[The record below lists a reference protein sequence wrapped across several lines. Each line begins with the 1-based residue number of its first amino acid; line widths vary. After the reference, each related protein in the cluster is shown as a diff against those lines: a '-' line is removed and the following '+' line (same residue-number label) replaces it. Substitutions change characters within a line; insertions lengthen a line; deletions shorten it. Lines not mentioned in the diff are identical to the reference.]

1 LIEYGCWL
9 LVVGCWLLVVG
20 RWSLVVLHWRKF
32 KDTPKRFSVKVI
44 LNLFNLFRLACA
56 LGIKALLELFEDLQ
70 GFKNLA
76 GLKSDCRKPGACAT
90 PK

>member
-1 LIEYGCWL
+1 
-9 LVVGCWLLVVG
+9 
-20 RWSLVVLHWRKF
+20 
-32 KDTPKRFSVKVI
+32 VI